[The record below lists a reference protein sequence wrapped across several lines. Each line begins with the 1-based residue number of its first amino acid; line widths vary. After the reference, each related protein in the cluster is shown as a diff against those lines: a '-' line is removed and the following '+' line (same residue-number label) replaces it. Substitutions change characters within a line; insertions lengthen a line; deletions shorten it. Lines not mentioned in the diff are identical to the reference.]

1 MEKRLD
7 KIFICNISLL
17 KKNSY
22 KVIWV
27 DNWKDELIIFRNDQ
41 DKIKIFSSICPH
53 FGGEIYYDV
62 KEKILRCK
70 WHDWKFCVETGKCLT
85 YQILGKL
92 KAYDFTIDPKNL
104 KNYSYTIENNDIY
117 AVREK

>member
-27 DNWKDELIIFRNDQ
+27 DNWKDELIIFRND
-41 DKIKIFSSICPH
+41 DSSFHEVKKMENSINRRHFLYGGFTINNGAKNPFIKLSKKAKTNF
-53 FGGEIYYDV
+53 FIYY
-62 KEKILRCK
+62 
-70 WHDWKFCVETGKCLT
+70 
-85 YQILGKL
+85 
-92 KAYDFTIDPKNL
+92 
-104 KNYSYTIENNDIY
+104 
-117 AVREK
+117 